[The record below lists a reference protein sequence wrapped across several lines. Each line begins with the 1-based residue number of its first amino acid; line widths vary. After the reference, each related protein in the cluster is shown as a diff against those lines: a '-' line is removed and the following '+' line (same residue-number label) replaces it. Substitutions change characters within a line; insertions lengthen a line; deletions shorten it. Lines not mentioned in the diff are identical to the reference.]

1 MEWQRTETA
10 KTGSKQQCEPIR
22 RRAGEGQ
29 SSPQRPRLPEGKEV
43 ENGGK
48 GAGDQSLKGGLGV
61 GSAGGRPGRGNGR
74 LIVPAGGSLLF
85 PLFPWQPDRI

>member
-1 MEWQRTETA
+1 MRADKKEGGGRAELTTEA
-10 KTGSKQQCEPIR
+10 KATR
-22 RRAGEGQ
+22 RQGGR
-29 SSPQRPRLPEGKEV
+29 

-61 GSAGGRPGRGNGR
+61 GSAGGRRGRGNGR